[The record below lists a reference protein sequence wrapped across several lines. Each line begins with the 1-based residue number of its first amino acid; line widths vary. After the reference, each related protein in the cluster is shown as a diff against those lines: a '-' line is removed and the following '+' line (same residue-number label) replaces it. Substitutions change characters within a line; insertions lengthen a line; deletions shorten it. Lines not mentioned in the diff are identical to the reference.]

1 MSRRQFERLITIET
15 NSILPANKLA
25 TEIVTLQ
32 NKNEPQ
38 QQTSNS
44 SENVIH
50 SNASDDVDDSI
61 MLSVGNHS
69 SSINS
74 PSEDTCIDDTNLCMP
89 LTSIGCDNNSSLEN
103 KLRHLISKYHVSH
116 NFINEL
122 LIVLRSEGLKLPK
135 DVRTLLKTPRAHEIV
150 NIHPGSYIHI
160 GIEFLIRPI
169 LEAYYNQL
177 HDISLIKL
185 SLNIDG
191 LPLTKSS
198 KSSFWPILISFVD
211 ILELSQKCLPVGIY
225 HGQYKKPTSIFEFLN
240 PFINEM
246 QFIKAN
252 GIKIKNKVFRF
263 DISLVVC
270 DSPAKAF
277 ILNVKQHN
285 AYHSCNSCIEEGTF
299 LNNRISYSG
308 INSQLRTNESFR
320 SKKDEDYHKGI
331 SPLEMFPDLNIT
343 DAVVLEYMH
352 CVCLGV
358 MKRLLLFW
366 KKGKK
371 PHVLLMM
378 ILKMRYQQIL
388 YV

>member
-1 MSRRQFERLITIET
+1 MSRRQFERFITTET
-15 NSILPANKLA
+15 NSILPPNKLA

-32 NKNEPQ
+32 NKNEPK

-44 SENVIH
+44 SENVIY
-50 SNASDDVDDSI
+50 SNASDDVDDST
-61 MLSVGNHS
+61 MLSVDNHS

-74 PSEDTCIDDTNLCMP
+74 PSEDTCFDDNNLCMP
-89 LTSIGCDNNSSLEN
+89 LTSIGCDNNNSFEN

-122 LIVLRSEGLKLPK
+122 LIVLRSEGLKIPK

-169 LEAYYNQL
+169 LEANYNHF

-252 GIKIKNKVFRF
+252 GIKIKIKYLGL
-263 DISLVVC
+263 IL
-270 DSPAKAF
+270 AK
-277 ILNVKQHN
+277 
-285 AYHSCNSCIEEGTF
+285 
-299 LNNRISYSG
+299 
-308 INSQLRTNESFR
+308 
-320 SKKDEDYHKGI
+320 
-331 SPLEMFPDLNIT
+331 
-343 DAVVLEYMH
+343 
-352 CVCLGV
+352 
-358 MKRLLLFW
+358 
-366 KKGKK
+366 
-371 PHVLLMM
+371 
-378 ILKMRYQQIL
+378 
-388 YV
+388 